1 MISKKYADM
10 TTKTSIIREFAEHA
24 SKRAAEIGAENVF
37 NFTIGNPIRTCL

>member
-24 SKRAAEIGAENVF
+24 SKKE
-37 NFTIGNPIRTCL
+37 PLK